1 MSVIEIK
8 SHPVTHIIVRDFL
21 ESSSKEKLLKS
32 LLPIRENHLK
42 RLPSPPRKKKS
53 KEEEWDQ
60 LEMYRV
66 GCMLHDVLKE
76 NPTLNKDCVSILESN
91 MGRDDIRNACEDT
104 NDLLFCTHAAFSNE
118 GAMLFSQYE
127 TGGKMIWHSDHGPVC
142 SASYI
147 FKFDDQD
154 CLEGDFLLSGF
165 MKSGKKPLQENI
177 VTYPFEDNFLIIFPA
192 KALHRVTQV
201 IGYRNS
207 IQYFAGYEG
216 WKVLE

>member
-8 SHPVTHIIVRDFL
+8 THPITHIIVRDFL
-21 ESSSKEKLLKS
+21 DVTSRQKLVES
-32 LLPIRENHLK
+32 LLPIRDNHLERLISPPKEK
-42 RLPSPPRKKKS
+42 RLTD
-53 KEEEWDQ
+53 EDWDQ
-60 LEMYRV
+60 LEIYRKAAW
-66 GCMLHDVLKE
+66 LHDVLEE
-76 NPTLNKDCVSILESN
+76 NPTLNRDCIDILDSN
-91 MGRDDIRNACEDT
+91 MRRDDIRKACEDT